1 MRTGE
6 RYEFI
11 TDVISNG
18 RVTIPAK
25 IRKFLNIS
33 EGDEVRLIIVPL
45 RRHENTAKKSKMII
59 NSTILGN
66 WIELIEI
73 MREEL
78 DNEIPAPTQA
88 IEHAKEK
95 LREASEALAILQVN
109 LSAVEEVV
117 QENESG

>member
-33 EGDEVRLIIVPL
+33 EGDEVRLIIIPL
-45 RRHENTAKKSKMII
+45 KRHENTAMKSRMII
-59 NSTILGN
+59 NSTVLGN

-78 DNEIPAPTQA
+78 DNEIPAPISA
-88 IEHAKEK
+88 IEHAKKK
-95 LREASEALAILQVN
+95 LREASEALAILQVD
-109 LSAVEEVV
+109 LQAVEEVIP
-117 QENESG
+117 ENE